1 MLTDDSMDWSTL
13 MLVAS
18 EAATALAHKIQTR
31 PKPTPAD
38 PDDEP
43 PPLE

>member
-18 EAATALAHKIQTR
+18 EGATALAHKIQTK
-31 PKPTPAD
+31 PKKPKD
-38 PDDEP
+38 PNDEP